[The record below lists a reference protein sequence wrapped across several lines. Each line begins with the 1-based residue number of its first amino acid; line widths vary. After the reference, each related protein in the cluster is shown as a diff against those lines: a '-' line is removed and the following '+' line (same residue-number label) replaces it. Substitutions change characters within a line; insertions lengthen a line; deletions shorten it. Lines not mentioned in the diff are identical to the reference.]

1 MKKEK
6 EKITNIPTEKK
17 IKNKKDKTA
26 TFNLIEVIVIIIM
39 TSLVVSVSTGIIVY
53 KNYYKIDKTSSNKDY
68 LKELEYAYNNIL
80 NSYVEKVDEKEL
92 TNAAIKGMYN
102 YLGDPYTSYLDKD
115 STDNLMDRLKGEY
128 KGIGVEITTNES
140 GTVVMTVFEN
150 SPAEE
155 AGIMVGDIIT
165 KVKGVDV
172 NGKTTSEVS
181 NMIKSTN
188 GNVEIEVNR
197 GGITKTLTL
206 KVSTVRIKS
215 VIKNKYDKTGYL
227 RIETFSNTTYK
238 QFKENLETLE
248 KDGIENLIVDVRN
261 NGGGFLNS
269 AVEIAELFVEKGKP
283 IYGLQ
288 TKDKKEMYKDTTKEK
303 RDYKVIVLINGGSA
317 SASEVLAAALKESY
331 GATLLGTK
339 SYGKGTVQDTS
350 ELESGGMIKYTT
362 AYWLTPKGVTIN
374 EKGLTPDIEVTGSF
388 KDGMTLENDVELQT
402 AINNL
407 KQIYTK
413 RKKKLGLDLVLCYN
427 IISERGYL

>member
-6 EKITNIPTEKK
+6 EKEKITKVPKEKK

-206 KVSTVRIKS
+206 KVSTVSIKS

-238 QFKENLETLE
+238 QFKESLETLE

-388 KDGMTLENDVELQT
+388 KDEMTLENDVELQT

-407 KQIYTK
+407 K
-413 RKKKLGLDLVLCYN
+413 
-427 IISERGYL
+427 

>member
-6 EKITNIPTEKK
+6 EKITKVPKEKK

-206 KVSTVRIKS
+206 KVSTVSIKS
-215 VIKNKYDKTGYL
+215 VVKNKYDKTGYL

-238 QFKENLETLE
+238 QFKESLETLE

-407 KQIYTK
+407 K
-413 RKKKLGLDLVLCYN
+413 
-427 IISERGYL
+427 

>member
-206 KVSTVRIKS
+206 KVSTVSIKS

-388 KDGMTLENDVELQT
+388 KDEMTLENDVELQT

-407 KQIYTK
+407 K
-413 RKKKLGLDLVLCYN
+413 
-427 IISERGYL
+427 

>member
-6 EKITNIPTEKK
+6 EKITNIPTEKI

-102 YLGDPYTSYLDKD
+102 YLGDPYTSYLDKV

-303 RDYKVIVLINGGSA
+303 RDYKVMVLINGGSA

-407 KQIYTK
+407 K
-413 RKKKLGLDLVLCYN
+413 
-427 IISERGYL
+427 

>member
-206 KVSTVRIKS
+206 KVSTVSIKS

-303 RDYKVIVLINGGSA
+303 RDYKVMILINGGSA

-362 AYWLTPKGVTIN
+362 AYWLTPKGITIN

-407 KQIYTK
+407 K
-413 RKKKLGLDLVLCYN
+413 
-427 IISERGYL
+427 

>member
-1 MKKEK
+1 MKKEKEK
-6 EKITNIPTEKK
+6 EKITNMPKEKK
-17 IKNKKDKTA
+17 IKNKKDKIA

-206 KVSTVRIKS
+206 KVSTVSIKS

-238 QFKENLETLE
+238 QFKESLETLE

-374 EKGLTPDIEVTGSF
+374 EKGLTPDIEVIGSF
-388 KDGMTLENDVELQT
+388 KDEMTLENDVELQT

-407 KQIYTK
+407 K
-413 RKKKLGLDLVLCYN
+413 
-427 IISERGYL
+427 

>member
-303 RDYKVIVLINGGSA
+303 RDYKVMILINGGSA

-407 KQIYTK
+407 K
-413 RKKKLGLDLVLCYN
+413 
-427 IISERGYL
+427 

>member
-1 MKKEK
+1 MKKEKEK
-6 EKITNIPTEKK
+6 EKITNMPKEKK
-17 IKNKKDKTA
+17 IKNKKDKIA

-53 KNYYKIDKTSSNKDY
+53 KNYYKIDKISSNKDY

-206 KVSTVRIKS
+206 KVSTVSIKS
-215 VIKNKYDKTGYL
+215 VVKNKYDKTGYL

-238 QFKENLETLE
+238 QFKESLETLE

-388 KDGMTLENDVELQT
+388 KDGMILENDVELQT

-407 KQIYTK
+407 K
-413 RKKKLGLDLVLCYN
+413 
-427 IISERGYL
+427 

>member
-1 MKKEK
+1 MKKEKEK
-6 EKITNIPTEKK
+6 EKITNMPKEKK
-17 IKNKKDKTA
+17 IKNKKDKIA

-206 KVSTVRIKS
+206 KVSTVSIKS

-238 QFKENLETLE
+238 QFKESLETLE

-331 GATLLGTK
+331 GATLLGSK

-388 KDGMTLENDVELQT
+388 KDEMTLENDVELQT

-407 KQIYTK
+407 K
-413 RKKKLGLDLVLCYN
+413 
-427 IISERGYL
+427 

>member
-6 EKITNIPTEKK
+6 EKEKVTNMQKEKK
-17 IKNKKDKTA
+17 IKNKKDKIA

-115 STDNLMDRLKGEY
+115 STDNLMDSLKGEY

-206 KVSTVRIKS
+206 KVSTVSIKS

-238 QFKENLETLE
+238 QFKESLETLE

-388 KDGMTLENDVELQT
+388 KDEMTLENDVELQT

-407 KQIYTK
+407 K
-413 RKKKLGLDLVLCYN
+413 
-427 IISERGYL
+427 

>member
-1 MKKEK
+1 MKKEKEK
-6 EKITNIPTEKK
+6 EKITNMPKEKK
-17 IKNKKDKTA
+17 IKNKKDKIA

-206 KVSTVRIKS
+206 KVSTVSIKS

-238 QFKENLETLE
+238 QFKESLETLE
-248 KDGIENLIVDVRN
+248 KEGIENLIVDVRN

-388 KDGMTLENDVELQT
+388 KDEMTLENDVELQT

-407 KQIYTK
+407 K
-413 RKKKLGLDLVLCYN
+413 
-427 IISERGYL
+427 

>member
-6 EKITNIPTEKK
+6 EKITNIPTEKI

-206 KVSTVRIKS
+206 KVSTVSIKS
-215 VIKNKYDKTGYL
+215 VVKNKYDKTGYL

-238 QFKENLETLE
+238 QFKESLETLE

-288 TKDKKEMYKDTTKEK
+288 TKDKKEMYKDTTTEK

-407 KQIYTK
+407 K
-413 RKKKLGLDLVLCYN
+413 
-427 IISERGYL
+427 

>member
-128 KGIGVEITTNES
+128 NGIGVEITTNES

-206 KVSTVRIKS
+206 KVSTVSIKS

-303 RDYKVIVLINGGSA
+303 RDYKVMILINGGSA

-407 KQIYTK
+407 K
-413 RKKKLGLDLVLCYN
+413 
-427 IISERGYL
+427 

>member
-1 MKKEK
+1 MKKEKEK
-6 EKITNIPTEKK
+6 EKITNMPKEKK
-17 IKNKKDKTA
+17 IKNKKDKIA

-102 YLGDPYTSYLDKD
+102 YLGDPYTSYLDKA

-206 KVSTVRIKS
+206 KVSTVSIKS
-215 VIKNKYDKTGYL
+215 VVKNKYDKTGYL

-238 QFKENLETLE
+238 QFKESLETLE

-374 EKGLTPDIEVTGSF
+374 EKGLTPDIEGTGSF

-407 KQIYTK
+407 K
-413 RKKKLGLDLVLCYN
+413 
-427 IISERGYL
+427 

>member
-6 EKITNIPTEKK
+6 EKITNIPTEKI

-39 TSLVVSVSTGIIVY
+39 TSLVVSVSIGIIVY

-303 RDYKVIVLINGGSA
+303 RDYKVMVLINGGSA

-407 KQIYTK
+407 K
-413 RKKKLGLDLVLCYN
+413 
-427 IISERGYL
+427 

>member
-6 EKITNIPTEKK
+6 EKITNMPKEKK

-206 KVSTVRIKS
+206 KVSTVSIKS
-215 VIKNKYDKTGYL
+215 VVKNKYDKTGYL

-238 QFKENLETLE
+238 QFKESLETLE

-374 EKGLTPDIEVTGSF
+374 EKGLTPDFEVTGSF
-388 KDGMTLENDVELQT
+388 KDDMTLENDVELQT

-407 KQIYTK
+407 K
-413 RKKKLGLDLVLCYN
+413 
-427 IISERGYL
+427 

>member
-1 MKKEK
+1 MKKEKEK
-6 EKITNIPTEKK
+6 EKITNMPKEKK
-17 IKNKKDKTA
+17 IKNKKDKIA

-128 KGIGVEITTNES
+128 KGIGVELTTNES

-172 NGKTTSEVS
+172 SGKTTSEVS

-206 KVSTVRIKS
+206 KVSTVSIKS

-238 QFKENLETLE
+238 QFKESLETLE

-269 AVEIAELFVEKGKP
+269 AVEIAELFIEKGKP

-388 KDGMTLENDVELQT
+388 KDEMTLENDVELQT

-407 KQIYTK
+407 K
-413 RKKKLGLDLVLCYN
+413 
-427 IISERGYL
+427 

>member
-1 MKKEK
+1 MKKEKEK
-6 EKITNIPTEKK
+6 EKITNMQKEKK
-17 IKNKKDKTA
+17 IKNKKDKIA

-39 TSLVVSVSTGIIVY
+39 TSIVVSVSTGIIVY

-206 KVSTVRIKS
+206 KVSTVSIKS
-215 VIKNKYDKTGYL
+215 VVKNKYDKTGYL

-238 QFKENLETLE
+238 QFKESLETLE

-388 KDGMTLENDVELQT
+388 KDEMTLENDVELQT

-407 KQIYTK
+407 K
-413 RKKKLGLDLVLCYN
+413 
-427 IISERGYL
+427 

>member
-6 EKITNIPTEKK
+6 EKITNIPTEKI

-206 KVSTVRIKS
+206 KVSTVSIKS

-238 QFKENLETLE
+238 QFKESLETLE

-303 RDYKVIVLINGGSA
+303 RDYKVMVLINGGSA

-407 KQIYTK
+407 K
-413 RKKKLGLDLVLCYN
+413 
-427 IISERGYL
+427 

>member
-1 MKKEK
+1 MKKEKEK
-6 EKITNIPTEKK
+6 EKITNMPKEKK
-17 IKNKKDKTA
+17 IKNKKDKIA

-165 KVKGVDV
+165 KVKGLDV

-206 KVSTVRIKS
+206 KVSTVSIKS
-215 VIKNKYDKTGYL
+215 VVKNKYDKTGYL

-238 QFKENLETLE
+238 QFKESLETLE

-317 SASEVLAAALKESY
+317 SASEVLAVALKESY

-407 KQIYTK
+407 K
-413 RKKKLGLDLVLCYN
+413 
-427 IISERGYL
+427 

>member
-303 RDYKVIVLINGGSA
+303 RDYKVMVLINGGSA

-388 KDGMTLENDVELQT
+388 KDGMILENDVELQT

-407 KQIYTK
+407 K
-413 RKKKLGLDLVLCYN
+413 
-427 IISERGYL
+427 

>member
-1 MKKEK
+1 MKKEKEK
-6 EKITNIPTEKK
+6 EKITNMPKEKK
-17 IKNKKDKTA
+17 IKNKKDKIA

-206 KVSTVRIKS
+206 KVSTVSIKS

-238 QFKENLETLE
+238 QFKESLETLE

-317 SASEVLAAALKESY
+317 SASEVLAVALKESY

-407 KQIYTK
+407 K
-413 RKKKLGLDLVLCYN
+413 
-427 IISERGYL
+427 

>member
-6 EKITNIPTEKK
+6 EKITNMPKEKK

-206 KVSTVRIKS
+206 KVSTVSIKS

-238 QFKENLETLE
+238 QFKDNLETLE

-362 AYWLTPKGVTIN
+362 AYWLTPKGITIN

-407 KQIYTK
+407 K
-413 RKKKLGLDLVLCYN
+413 
-427 IISERGYL
+427 

>member
-17 IKNKKDKTA
+17 IKNKKDKIA

-303 RDYKVIVLINGGSA
+303 REYKVIVLINGGSA

-388 KDGMTLENDVELQT
+388 KDGMILENDVELQT

-407 KQIYTK
+407 K
-413 RKKKLGLDLVLCYN
+413 
-427 IISERGYL
+427 

>member
-1 MKKEK
+1 MKKEKEK
-6 EKITNIPTEKK
+6 EKITNMPKEKK
-17 IKNKKDKTA
+17 IKNKKDKIA

-303 RDYKVIVLINGGSA
+303 REYKVIVLINGGSA

-388 KDGMTLENDVELQT
+388 KDGMILENDVELQT

-407 KQIYTK
+407 K
-413 RKKKLGLDLVLCYN
+413 
-427 IISERGYL
+427 

>member
-6 EKITNIPTEKK
+6 EKI

-303 RDYKVIVLINGGSA
+303 RDYKVMVLINGGSA

-407 KQIYTK
+407 K
-413 RKKKLGLDLVLCYN
+413 
-427 IISERGYL
+427 

>member
-206 KVSTVRIKS
+206 KVSTVSIKS

-331 GATLLGTK
+331 GSTLLGTK

-407 KQIYTK
+407 K
-413 RKKKLGLDLVLCYN
+413 
-427 IISERGYL
+427 

>member
-6 EKITNIPTEKK
+6 EKITNIPTEKI

-206 KVSTVRIKS
+206 KVSTVSIKS

-303 RDYKVIVLINGGSA
+303 RDYKVMVLINGGSA

-407 KQIYTK
+407 K
-413 RKKKLGLDLVLCYN
+413 
-427 IISERGYL
+427 

>member
-1 MKKEK
+1 MKKEKEK
-6 EKITNIPTEKK
+6 EKITNMPKEKK
-17 IKNKKDKTA
+17 IKNKKDKIA

-181 NMIKSTN
+181 NMIKSIN

-303 RDYKVIVLINGGSA
+303 REYKVIVLINGGSA

-388 KDGMTLENDVELQT
+388 KDGMILENDVELQT

-407 KQIYTK
+407 K
-413 RKKKLGLDLVLCYN
+413 
-427 IISERGYL
+427 

>member
-6 EKITNIPTEKK
+6 EKEKVTNMQKEKK
-17 IKNKKDKTA
+17 IKNKKDKIA

-206 KVSTVRIKS
+206 KVSTVSIKS

-238 QFKENLETLE
+238 QFKESLETLE

-388 KDGMTLENDVELQT
+388 KDEMTLENDVELQT

-407 KQIYTK
+407 K
-413 RKKKLGLDLVLCYN
+413 
-427 IISERGYL
+427 

>member
-6 EKITNIPTEKK
+6 EKITNIPTEKI

-165 KVKGVDV
+165 KVKGVDG

-303 RDYKVIVLINGGSA
+303 RDYKVMVLINGGSA

-407 KQIYTK
+407 K
-413 RKKKLGLDLVLCYN
+413 
-427 IISERGYL
+427 

>member
-206 KVSTVRIKS
+206 KVSTVSIKS

-303 RDYKVIVLINGGSA
+303 RDYKVMILINGGSA

-407 KQIYTK
+407 K
-413 RKKKLGLDLVLCYN
+413 
-427 IISERGYL
+427 

>member
-1 MKKEK
+1 MKKEKEK
-6 EKITNIPTEKK
+6 EKITNMQKEKK
-17 IKNKKDKTA
+17 IKNKKDKIA

-206 KVSTVRIKS
+206 KVSTVSIKS
-215 VIKNKYDKTGYL
+215 VVKNKYDKTGYL

-238 QFKENLETLE
+238 QFKESLETLE

-303 RDYKVIVLINGGSA
+303 RDYKVMVLINGGSA

-388 KDGMTLENDVELQT
+388 KDEMTLENDVELQT

-407 KQIYTK
+407 K
-413 RKKKLGLDLVLCYN
+413 
-427 IISERGYL
+427 

>member
-6 EKITNIPTEKK
+6 EKITNIPKEKK
-17 IKNKKDKTA
+17 IKNKKEKIA

-53 KNYYKIDKTSSNKDY
+53 KNYYKIDKTSSNKNY

-102 YLGDPYTSYLDKD
+102 YLGDPYTSYLDED

-181 NMIKSTN
+181 NMIKSTD
-188 GNVEIEVNR
+188 GNIEIEVNR

-206 KVSTVRIKS
+206 KVSTVSIKS

-238 QFKENLETLE
+238 QFKESLESLE

-303 RDYKVIVLINGGSA
+303 RNYKVIVLINGGSA

-388 KDGMTLENDVELQT
+388 EDGMTLENDIELQT

-407 KQIYTK
+407 K
-413 RKKKLGLDLVLCYN
+413 
-427 IISERGYL
+427 

>member
-1 MKKEK
+1 MKKEKEK
-6 EKITNIPTEKK
+6 EKITNMPKEKK
-17 IKNKKDKTA
+17 IKNKKDKIA
-26 TFNLIEVIVIIIM
+26 TFNLIEVIVIIII

-206 KVSTVRIKS
+206 KVSTVSIKS

-303 RDYKVIVLINGGSA
+303 RDYKVMVLINGGSA

-388 KDGMTLENDVELQT
+388 KDGMILENDVELQT

-407 KQIYTK
+407 K
-413 RKKKLGLDLVLCYN
+413 
-427 IISERGYL
+427 

>member
-206 KVSTVRIKS
+206 KVSTVSIKS

-227 RIETFSNTTYK
+227 RIEIFSNTTYK

-388 KDGMTLENDVELQT
+388 KDEMTLENDVELQT

-407 KQIYTK
+407 K
-413 RKKKLGLDLVLCYN
+413 
-427 IISERGYL
+427 

>member
-17 IKNKKDKTA
+17 IKNKKDKIA

-388 KDGMTLENDVELQT
+388 KDGMILENDVELQT

-407 KQIYTK
+407 K
-413 RKKKLGLDLVLCYN
+413 
-427 IISERGYL
+427 

>member
-6 EKITNIPTEKK
+6 EKITNMPKEKK

-206 KVSTVRIKS
+206 KVSTVSIKS

-238 QFKENLETLE
+238 QFKESLEALE

-303 RDYKVIVLINGGSA
+303 RDYKVMVLINGGSA

-407 KQIYTK
+407 K
-413 RKKKLGLDLVLCYN
+413 
-427 IISERGYL
+427 

>member
-206 KVSTVRIKS
+206 KVSTVSIKS

-269 AVEIAELFVEKGKP
+269 AVEIAELFIEKGKP

-388 KDGMTLENDVELQT
+388 KDGMILENDVELQT

-407 KQIYTK
+407 K
-413 RKKKLGLDLVLCYN
+413 
-427 IISERGYL
+427 

>member
-1 MKKEK
+1 MKKEKEK

-206 KVSTVRIKS
+206 KVSTVSIKS

-303 RDYKVIVLINGGSA
+303 RDYKVMVLINGGSA

-388 KDGMTLENDVELQT
+388 KDGMILENDVELQT

-407 KQIYTK
+407 K
-413 RKKKLGLDLVLCYN
+413 
-427 IISERGYL
+427 